1 MQSFVSVQSSSLRF
15 ISVMRGSVQ
24 CSSVASKDPFCS
36 FSSTFVSVLV
46 ISFQFNSVRFG
57 SVVIN
62 GQLRSFIFRFNAVH
76 FHFTSLQ
83 SSPVQFSA
91 VQFSSHSVVEWANSP
106 VLLNPIR
113 TDHYASL
120 GVGNHW
126 ISSIRHTFW
135 EKKCVGLIIFTE
147 FQEFRSFSPRFCSIG
162 FDSLKTISFLYEWL

>member
-1 MQSFVSVQSSSLRF
+1 MQSFVSDQFSPLRF

-24 CSSVASKDPFCS
+24 CSSVVSKDPFCS
-36 FSSTFVSVLV
+36 FFSTFVSALV
-46 ISFQFNSVRFG
+46 ISVQFGTVRFSCNQW
-57 SVVIN
+57 SVAFIH
-62 GQLRSFIFRFNAVH
+62 LSFQCSS

-83 SSPVQFSA
+83 SSPVQFSS

-106 VLLNPIR
+106 VQLNPIR
-113 TDHYASL
+113 TDHYTSL

-135 EKKCVGLIIFTE
+135 EKKCVGLIIFTG

-162 FDSLKTISFLYEWL
+162 FDSLKIISFLYELL